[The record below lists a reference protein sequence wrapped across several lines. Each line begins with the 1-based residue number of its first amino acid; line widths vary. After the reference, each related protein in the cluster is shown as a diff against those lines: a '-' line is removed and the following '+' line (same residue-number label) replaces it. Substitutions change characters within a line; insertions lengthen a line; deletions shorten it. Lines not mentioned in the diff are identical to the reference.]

1 MSKLRMIIPLFLT
14 VSCSLNSDYFPLLAE
29 TPQRVI
35 NSFKPY
41 SPGDDYIQKQQTS
54 FITVELGQQNA
65 TLVLESI
72 ENDIFTWIGQ
82 DNVALKTYK
91 GLIINT
97 VGLEHNFE
105 IMNPIFSI
113 DRMLMNNNNAL
124 FYNFD
129 NPRLY
134 ELQVSLDYIYQSIAM
149 IKLELVSEDINWD
162 LKINVEY
169 GSTGLPSS
177 SVQSL
182 HPFIKPAI
190 LRFYYKY

>member
-1 MSKLRMIIPLFLT
+1 MNKLKMIIPLVFS
-14 VSCSLNSDYFPLLAE
+14 VSCSLNSDYFPLLVE

-41 SPGDDYIQKQQTS
+41 SPGDDYIEKQQTS
-54 FITVELGQQNA
+54 FITVELGRQNA

-72 ENDIFTWIGQ
+72 ESDIFTWIGQ
-82 DNVALKTYK
+82 DNVALQTYK
-91 GLIINT
+91 GFIINT

-105 IMNPIFSI
+105 ITNPILSI
-113 DRMLMNNNNAL
+113 DRMLMNNNNTL

-129 NPRLY
+129 SPRLY
-134 ELQVSLDYIYQSIAM
+134 ELEVSLNDIHQSINM
-149 IKLELVSEDINWD
+149 IKLELASEDINWD
-162 LKINVEY
+162 LKISVDY

-182 HPFIKPAI
+182 HPFTKPAI
-190 LRFYYKY
+190 LHFYYNY

>member
-134 ELQVSLDYIYQSIAM
+134 ELQVSLDYIHQSIAM
-149 IKLELVSEDINWD
+149 IKLELVSEDINWN

-182 HPFIKPAI
+182 HPFTKPAI

>member
-1 MSKLRMIIPLFLT
+1 MNKLKMIIPLVLS
-14 VSCSLNSDYFPLLAE
+14 VSCSLNSDYFPLLVE

-41 SPGDDYIQKQQTS
+41 SPGDDYIKEQQTS

-72 ENDIFTWIGQ
+72 ESDIFTWIGQ

-91 GLIINT
+91 GFIINT

-113 DRMLMNNNNAL
+113 DRMLMNNNNTL

-129 NPRLY
+129 SPRLY
-134 ELQVSLDYIYQSIAM
+134 ELPVSLDYIHQSINM

-162 LKINVEY
+162 LKINVDY
-169 GSTGLPSS
+169 GSTGLPSI

-182 HPFIKPAI
+182 HPFTKPAI
-190 LRFYYKY
+190 LHFYYKY